1 ICKWLGTGD
10 LSRWSED
17 TTSVVP
23 PIASAPPASFGL
35 QMRARSWTE
44 AGGKDNPLGCGTR
57 PVALHTAVISMPD
70 LVPSMKLLNIFG
82 FIPPRAAFS
91 GVIPKLPHTVSGVD
105 WWNAGW

>member
-1 ICKWLGTGD
+1 MSR
-10 LSRWSED
+10 LSDE

-23 PIASAPPASFGL
+23 VIASLPPALAGL
-35 QMRARSWTE
+35 HTRARSWTE
-44 AGGKDNPLGCGTR
+44 DGGNDRPSGCGTR
-57 PVALHTAVISMPD
+57 PVALQTAVISMPD